1 MSWFETTCHFLCTYE
16 DRALTSVGI
25 DPNVAHY
32 MLFGATMGSTTF
44 FLALWMN
51 AFPRLRRH
59 GFSKLVWNLVFWFVL
74 LIGLFQVAQF
84 ILPSF
89 GYQAVPCPY
98 SSLVPAALAVTFCA
112 VAYMVHLWKG
122 NRGTLAEFFVFVV
135 GSAVGET
142 VAASKTVATIVVKVF
157 QLLPM

>member
-1 MSWFETTCHFLCTYE
+1 
-16 DRALTSVGI
+16 
-25 DPNVAHY
+25 

-59 GFSKLVWNLVFWFVL
+59 EFSKLVWKLVLWFVR

-89 GYQAVPCPY
+89 GYRAVPCPY
-98 SSLVPAALAVTFCA
+98 SSLVPAALAAAFCA
-112 VAYMVHLWKG
+112 VAYMVPLWKG
-122 NRGTLAEFFVFVV
+122 NKGTLAKFFVFVV
-135 GSAVGET
+135 GPAVGET

-157 QLLPM
+157 QLVSA